1 MMLETGSIISVASGV
16 LTGISVTNGR
26 DRKFF
31 IKKKGYFYFFYFLQ
45 LTVEFHKEKEE

>member
-1 MMLETGSIISVASGV
+1 MMLETGLIISVASGV

-31 IKKKGYFYFFYFLQ
+31 IKKKKVIFIFIFFTFYN
-45 LTVEFHKEKEE
+45 